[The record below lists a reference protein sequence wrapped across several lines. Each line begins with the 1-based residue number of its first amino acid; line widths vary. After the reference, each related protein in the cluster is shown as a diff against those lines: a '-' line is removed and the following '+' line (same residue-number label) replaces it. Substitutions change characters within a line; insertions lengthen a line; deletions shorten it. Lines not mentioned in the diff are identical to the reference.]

1 MSETK
6 KNLKNNF
13 FYEFL
18 LRNEIFKLTKIVST
32 KNYSMTHPTRIS
44 RHQAFLTTEKD
55 HKSRML
61 KAKEAWCVAIYDF
74 SDFGKNQDYNS
85 Y

>member
-1 MSETK
+1 
-6 KNLKNNF
+6 
-13 FYEFL
+13 
-18 LRNEIFKLTKIVST
+18 
-32 KNYSMTHPTRIS
+32 MTHPTRIS